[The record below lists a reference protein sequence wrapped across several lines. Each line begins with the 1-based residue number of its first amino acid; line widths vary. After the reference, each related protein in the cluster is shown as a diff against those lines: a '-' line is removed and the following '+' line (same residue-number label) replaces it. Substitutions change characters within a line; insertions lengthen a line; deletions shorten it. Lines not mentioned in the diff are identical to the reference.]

1 MTHVIALIRR
11 RLIALTLPAVA
22 AAGLVGCGQLLD
34 QEAPSRIL
42 EETLQGA
49 AAAKLLVD
57 GARASFGCAF
67 QAYITGMGLIVD
79 ELEDTQLAA
88 AGWDWDRRSMLPIGG
103 NFATAACDGGQQFGI
118 YTPLQTAR
126 YTSDLALANL
136 KTFTD
141 AEVAGRGTLIATAA
155 AYAGY
160 SYILLGEGFC
170 TAAVDGGPELQPKDV
185 FALAETRFTE
195 AIAAA
200 TASGATSVLNMARV
214 GRARA
219 RLDLAKLPGQAVVTA
234 KLQDARAD
242 AALVPAGFKF
252 DIPYNTASTYSR
264 NMFFSRNRESLLYGV
279 APRYRNMTF
288 SGVADTRVK
297 TTQGVRGQDNLTN
310 NVWYADKYNSQSAPI
325 TLAKYQEAQLIMAE
339 ADYHLVGPA
348 AAVPYINALHTAV
361 GLPAFASADGT
372 EILNQLIEER
382 SRELF
387 LESQRGYDF
396 NRFNLPF
403 NPPAGAGFEENNPNG
418 ATRNKGG
425 TYGSVRCLPLPD
437 VERDN
442 NPNLSRAR

>member
-1 MTHVIALIRR
+1 
-11 RLIALTLPAVA
+11 
-22 AAGLVGCGQLLD
+22 
-34 QEAPSRIL
+34 
-42 EETLQGA
+42 
-49 AAAKLLVD
+49 LLVD

-67 QAYITGMGLIVD
+67 QAYVTGLGLVTD

-88 AGWDWDRRSMLPIGG
+88 AGWDWDRRSVLPIGG
-103 NFATAACDGGQQFGI
+103 NFATATCDGAQQFGL

-126 YTSDLALANL
+126 YTADLALANL
-136 KTFTD
+136 KKFSD
-141 AEVAGRGTLIATAA
+141 AEVTGRVGLIGTAA

-160 SYILLGEGFC
+160 AYILLGEGFC
-170 TAAVDGGPELQPKDV
+170 TSAVDGGPELQPKDV
-185 FALAETRFTE
+185 FALAEDRFTE

-200 TASGATSVLNMARV
+200 TTAANTPLLNMARV

-219 RLDLAKLPGQAVVTA
+219 RLNLAKLPGQPVVTA
-234 KLQDARAD
+234 KLTDARAD

-252 DIPYNTASTYSR
+252 DIPYNSASTYSR

-288 SGVADTRVK
+288 GGVADPRVK
-297 TTQGVRGQDNLTN
+297 TSQGVRGQDNLTN

-339 ADYHLVGPA
+339 ADYHLVGA
-348 AAVPYINALHTAV
+348 TAAVAYINALHTAA
-361 GLPAFASADGT
+361 GIPNFNSTDPT

-382 SRELF
+382 ARELF

-403 NPPAGAGFEENNPNG
+403 NPPAGAPFEENNPNN

-425 TYGSVRCLPLPD
+425 TYGNVRCLPLPD

-442 NPNLSRAR
+442 NPNLAIGR